1 MITAAQAKQIT
12 LDKLQ
17 QTAKEFIINS
27 VDRAINESA
36 RTGKFVAIVNFEG
49 VPNPETTGELV
60 VKLLEEK
67 EFEAE
72 HVYYDGPNGHD
83 NYIIVKWGE
92 D

>member
-12 LDKLQ
+12 LDKLL
-17 QTAKEFIINS
+17 QTAREFIINH
-27 VDRAINESA
+27 VDRAIDESA
-36 RTGKFVAIVNFEG
+36 RAGKFVAIVNFEG

-60 VKLLEEK
+60 VKLLEDK